1 LLFLY
6 NASII
11 RLYQILGCLKFFHIN
26 DEKRLYLLART
37 IKKHYFCGMK
47 MITILGPTASGK
59 TDIAAHLAY
68 ELGAEIISADS
79 RQVYRG
85 MDIGTGKDLEDYIVN
100 GTPVPYHLIDICD
113 AGAKYNLFQYQE
125 DFLKA
130 YDDITS
136 RGVQPILCGGTGL
149 YIESVLKGYHLSP
162 VPQNPELRA
171 SLEGK
176 SLEELTVMLKELKAK
191 AGSNMHNKTDV
202 DSCQRA
208 IRAIEIESY
217 NLENPI
223 PVRDFPA
230 IDSIIIGVN
239 IDRDERRRKI
249 TNRLRKRLDDGMV
262 DEIKQL
268 LASGIPAEDLIY
280 YGLEYKYITEYVIGK
295 TSYDDMFRGLEIA
308 IHQFAKRQMTWFR
321 GMERR
326 GFKIHWIDAMLPM
339 DEKMKAIKELIK

>member
-1 LLFLY
+1 M
-6 NASII
+6 
-11 RLYQILGCLKFFHIN
+11 
-26 DEKRLYLLART
+26 YLLART

-326 GFKIHWIDAMLPM
+326 GFKIHWIDAMLSM

>member
-1 LLFLY
+1 
-6 NASII
+6 
-11 RLYQILGCLKFFHIN
+11 
-26 DEKRLYLLART
+26 
-37 IKKHYFCGMK
+37 MK

-125 DFLKA
+125 DFLRA